1 MIQDIMPKKLYNQ
14 YRNFTPKDND
24 IILFFEGSSVLGK
37 YDGDEIVY
45 PDYELFTSCVCRAGE
60 SLIFK
65 QDGKDGKKDNTDIGI
80 DLKNVTDARKLV
92 SKICGQDR
100 TEQFTFRYLLSVD
113 NERYFLAVR
122 NDEIQHGE
130 FSGEMSDSKIHSE
143 YKSFIEGFEFIG
155 VNSFRRAIP
164 KYRAFAVI
172 TAYHLYG
179 WYRDNRFC
187 GRCGKA
193 MMHDDK
199 ERMMKCPVCNN
210 MVFPKISPAVII
222 GVTDGDRILFT
233 KYAQRTYTNY
243 ALVAGFAEIGETLEE
258 TVIREVKEETGLDV
272 TNVRYYKSQPWALS
286 GSLLAGFYCDLK
298 GSDKIKLQEDELSV
312 AEWVKADDIHE
323 KADGISLT
331 KEMMLK
337 FKEEHMSSLI
347 R

>member
-14 YRNFTPKDND
+14 YKNFTPKDND

-65 QDGKDGKKDNTDIGI
+65 QDGKDGKKDNTDTGI

-92 SKICGQDR
+92 SKICGQDK

-122 NDEIQHGE
+122 NNEIQHGE

-155 VNSFRRAIP
+155 INSFRRAIP

-179 WYRDNRFC
+179 WYRDNKFC

-193 MMHDDK
+193 MIHDDK

-210 MVFPKISPAVII
+210 MVFPKISPAVIV

-298 GSDKIKLQEDELSV
+298 GSDKIKLQEDEL
-312 AEWVKADDIHE
+312 
-323 KADGISLT
+323 
-331 KEMMLK
+331 
-337 FKEEHMSSLI
+337 
-347 R
+347 

>member
-92 SKICGQDR
+92 SKICGQDK

-179 WYRDNRFC
+179 WYRDNKFC

-233 KYAQRTYTNY
+233 KYAHRTYTNY

-272 TNVRYYKSQPWALS
+272 TNIRYYKSQPWALS

-298 GSDKIKLQEDELSV
+298 GSDKIKLQEVELSM
-312 AEWVKADDIHE
+312 AEWIMADDIHE

>member
-1 MIQDIMPKKLYNQ
+1 M
-14 YRNFTPKDND
+14 
-24 IILFFEGSSVLGK
+24 GK

-45 PDYELFTSCVCRAGE
+45 PDYELFTSCVCRTGE

-92 SKICGQDR
+92 SKICGQDK

-130 FSGEMSDSKIHSE
+130 FSGEMSDSKIHTE

-179 WYRDNRFC
+179 WYRDNKFC

>member
-14 YRNFTPKDND
+14 YRNFMPKDND

-45 PDYELFTSCVCRAGE
+45 PDYELFTSCVCRTGE

-92 SKICGQDR
+92 SKICGQDK
-100 TEQFTFRYLLSVD
+100 TEQFTYRYLFSVD

-179 WYRDNRFC
+179 WYRDNHYC
-187 GRCGKA
+187 GRCGRPTI
-193 MMHDDK
+193 HDNK
-199 ERMMKCPVCNN
+199 ERMVKCPVCGN
-210 MVFPKISPAVII
+210 MVFPKISPAVIVA
-222 GVTDGDRILFT
+222 VTDNDRVLLT
-233 KYAQRTYTNY
+233 KYAGRTYKNY
-243 ALVAGFAEIGETLEE
+243 ALVAGFNEAGETIEQ
-258 TVIREVKEETGLDV
+258 TVRREVMEEVGLKV
-272 TNVRYYKSQPWALS
+272 KNLKYYKSQPWGLS
-286 GSLLAGFYCDLK
+286 GSLLSGFFCELD
-298 GSDKIKLQEDELSV
+298 GDDKITLQEDELSLGT
-312 AEWVKADDIHE
+312 WVKADDLDLE
-323 KADGISLT
+323 DDGISLT
-331 KEMMLK
+331 REMILK
-337 FKEEHMSSLI
+337 FKKEHSIVPSN
-347 R
+347 